1 MIRINRFVFVLF
13 VLALL
18 GGEGYATHFIRLDS
32 SRLARVKQ
40 SLQNGTASARTRL
53 AYEEL
58 IKDADHLLTIEN
70 PSVVDKSIAPPTGDK
85 HDYLSISRY
94 WWPDPESPDGLPW
107 IRKDGET
114 NPDTQ
119 TDAVDRKRL
128 SLMTNGVQR
137 LSLAYYFSGNEQYA
151 KKATN
156 MIKTWFLDDDTR
168 MNPHLEFA
176 QSVPGNPRRRPFGI
190 LDGRSIIM
198 NVPDAIEILSDSPHW
213 TNSHHR
219 KMSKWFNDYLA
230 WLTESDL
237 GKQGMELDN
246 NHGSW
251 YKYQVAALALYLG
264 KEPLVRRMV
273 EMAQQSLEQQLNE
286 QGGQI
291 HELERTRSFFYSCFN
306 LEALTSIATLADQ
319 VGINM
324 WHFTTSEGKSLKLAI
339 NYLTPVVSGEDW
351 PYPSKQGVN
360 LSYLVPLL
368 IRVPEK
374 ETSNEFDQLLFS
386 AISILEEQERTTG
399 EKNEVLQELSLLKG
413 IND

>member
-1 MIRINRFVFVLF
+1 MIKINRFVFVLF
-13 VLALL
+13 VLTLL

-32 SRLARVKQ
+32 SSLAKVKQ
-40 SLQNGTASARTRL
+40 SLQNGTASARTLR

-58 IKDADHLLTIEN
+58 IKEADHLLTIDN
-70 PSVVDKSIAPPTGDK
+70 PTVVDKTIVPPTGDK

-94 WWPDPESPDGLPW
+94 WWPDQESPDGLPW

-128 SLMTNGVQR
+128 SRMTNGVQR
-137 LSLAYYFSGNEQYA
+137 LSLAYYFSDKDQYA
-151 KKATN
+151 QKATN
-156 MIKTWFLDDDTR
+156 MIKTWFIDDDTR

-176 QSVPGNPRRRPFGI
+176 QSVPGNPKRRPYGI
-190 LDGRSIIM
+190 LDGRSIAM
-198 NVPDAIEILSDSPHW
+198 NVPDAIAILSDSPYW
-213 TNSHHR
+213 TNFHNR
-219 KMSKWFNDYLA
+219 KMSKWFNDYLV

-237 GKQGMELDN
+237 GKQGLELDN

-251 YKYQVAALALYLG
+251 YKYQVAALALHLEN
-264 KEPLVRRMV
+264 EPLVRSMV
-273 EMAQQSLEQQLNE
+273 EMAQQSLDQQLNE

-306 LEALTSIATLADQ
+306 LEALTGIATLADR

-324 WHFTTSEGKSLKLAI
+324 WHYESAEGKSLNLAI
-339 NYLTPVVSGEDW
+339 KYLAPVVRGEDW
-351 PYPSKQGVN
+351 PHPSKQGAN
-360 LSYLVPLL
+360 LSYLVPILA
-368 IRVPEK
+368 RVSKK
-374 ETSNEFDQLLFS
+374 ETSNDFDQLLIS

-399 EKNEVLQELSLLKG
+399 EKNHVLQELSLLQG
-413 IND
+413 IDN